1 MEETWYSVR
10 HLERDNDGI
19 IQSKVVAGK
28 DSPWFDGHFP
38 RQPILPGIAQL
49 SIVNDLI
56 LKFNSSFKLSGI
68 TRVKFKEPILP
79 DTILAISIVHN
90 EDMNSYKFTIKTDE
104 VTASSGM
111 LQSHH
116 KEK

>member
-19 IQSKVVAGK
+19 IQSKVVVGK

-56 LKFNSSFKLSGI
+56 LKFNSSFKLSGVM
-68 TRVKFKEPILP
+68 RVKFKEPIFP
-79 DTILAISIVHN
+79 DTGLVISIDHN
-90 EDMNSYKFTIKTDE
+90 EELNSYKFTIKIDE
-104 VTASSGM
+104 VTASSGI
-111 LQSHH
+111 LQSFH